1 MIAQPT
7 SRKLASSGITN
18 TVSFGIKE
26 DGFAHIFNVLRN
38 QLYSNKYMAVL
49 REYAVNGVDAHI
61 EAGCPERP
69 IEVSLPTQLNPN
81 LKIRDYGS
89 ALTDTDIQDIY
100 AFYGESTKRNTN
112 SQTGM
117 LGIGSKSA
125 FAYGDNFVINSFVDG
140 EKHTYNAFIDPSQVG
155 QIAKLGVEDTDEEN
169 GIEIVIPTKE
179 EDVNTFTET
188 ASEIFQWFK
197 VRPIIKGQPVEF
209 DDRTVLYEGDGWKW
223 RKSTSS
229 GYGYHSRHG
238 SGEAIAVIKNSIV
251 SLQFPNREK
260 ILTGLAETRGIPSI
274 EQMHDLKVEL
284 LREMSQSGQ
293 VQRFQKQVVLPG
305 GSIVDAEIVRVG
317 VFNAITENFFL
328 QFVPDTQSLQVL
340 ARQPARRYQ
349 SMAEDLFALD
359 AGYTTMAVDPS
370 RGQILSLLIQA
381 PGLGERINQGG
392 LVGYFIIFI
401 GLIGLLM
408 SLWRLF
414 ILRQDG
420 QAINEQ
426 LTTETISRDNALG
439 RILSVH
445 SEHDAM
451 ETEALELKIDEAILK
466 EVPKLEKYHS
476 IIKVFAAV
484 APLLGLLGTVIG
496 MIVTFQALTLF
507 GTGDP
512 KLMAGG
518 ISQALVTTMLGLIVA
533 IPLVFLHSVLTS
545 WSGTLIEVLEEQSA
559 GLIARHAERPNR

>member
-1 MIAQPT
+1 MTIT
-7 SRKLASSGITN
+7 STRLII
-18 TVSFGIKE
+18 SFLLFILT
-26 DGFAHIFNVLRN
+26 ISV
-38 QLYSNKYMAVL
+38 
-49 REYAVNGVDAHI
+49 
-61 EAGCPERP
+61 
-69 IEVSLPTQLNPN
+69 QLNAQEEQEFPTDPVMSEK
-81 LKIRDYGS
+81 LKNIQTLEQLLEITENDRQASGVINDQREQKFLAARDRQKFLLEQAVARLDQEEKRS
-89 ALTDTDIQDIY
+89 VRLQKQFEENEKTLEDIQETLRIRIGN
-100 AFYGESTKRNTN
+100 FGELFGVVR
-112 SQTGM
+112 QV
-117 LGIGSKSA
+117 A
-125 FAYGDNFVINSFVDG
+125 G
-140 EKHTYNAFIDPSQVG
+140 ET
-155 QIAKLGVEDTDEEN
+155 IA
-169 GIEIVIPTKE
+169 IV
-179 EDVNTFTET
+179 
-188 ASEIFQWFK
+188 
-197 VRPIIKGQPVEF
+197 
-209 DDRTVLYEGDGWKW
+209 
-223 RKSTSS
+223 
-229 GYGYHSRHG
+229 
-238 SGEAIAVIKNSIV
+238 KNSIV

-260 ILTGLAETRGIPSI
+260 NLTGLAEARGIPSI
-274 EQMHDLKVEL
+274 EQMHDRRVEL

-349 SMAEDLFALD
+349 SMAKDLFALD

-381 PGLGERINQGG
+381 PGLAERINQGG

-401 GLIGLLM
+401 GLLGLAL
-408 SLWRLF
+408 SLWRLL

-420 QAINEQ
+420 QAINQQ
-426 LTTETISRDNALG
+426 LTTDIVSQDNALG

-445 SEHDAM
+445 NEHDAM
-451 ETEALELKIDEAILK
+451 DTESLELKIDEAILK

-476 IIKVFAAV
+476 IIKVFAAI
-484 APLLGLLGTVIG
+484 APLLGLLGTVVG

-559 GLIARHAERPNR
+559 GLIARHAERPNL

>member
-1 MIAQPT
+1 MTITSTRLIIAFLLFILT
-7 SRKLASSGITN
+7 IS
-18 TVSFGIKE
+18 V
-26 DGFAHIFNVLRN
+26 
-38 QLYSNKYMAVL
+38 
-49 REYAVNGVDAHI
+49 
-61 EAGCPERP
+61 
-69 IEVSLPTQLNPN
+69 QLNAQEEQEFPTDPVMSEK
-81 LKIRDYGS
+81 LKNIQTLEQLLEITENDRQASGVINDQREQKFLATRDRQKFLLEQAVARLDQEEKRS
-89 ALTDTDIQDIY
+89 VRLQKQFEENEKTLEDIQETLRIRIGN
-100 AFYGESTKRNTN
+100 FGELFGVVR
-112 SQTGM
+112 QV
-117 LGIGSKSA
+117 A
-125 FAYGDNFVINSFVDG
+125 G
-140 EKHTYNAFIDPSQVG
+140 ET
-155 QIAKLGVEDTDEEN
+155 IA
-169 GIEIVIPTKE
+169 IV
-179 EDVNTFTET
+179 
-188 ASEIFQWFK
+188 
-197 VRPIIKGQPVEF
+197 
-209 DDRTVLYEGDGWKW
+209 
-223 RKSTSS
+223 
-229 GYGYHSRHG
+229 
-238 SGEAIAVIKNSIV
+238 KNSIV

-260 ILTGLAETRGIPSI
+260 NLTGLAEARGIPSI
-274 EQMHDLKVEL
+274 EQMHDLRVEL

-349 SMAEDLFALD
+349 SMAKDLFALD

-381 PGLGERINQGG
+381 PGLAERINQGG

-401 GLIGLLM
+401 GLLGLAL
-408 SLWRLF
+408 SLWRLL

-420 QAINEQ
+420 QAINQQ
-426 LTTETISRDNALG
+426 LTTDIVSQDNALG

-445 SEHDAM
+445 NEHDAM
-451 ETEALELKIDEAILK
+451 DTESLELKIDEAILK

-476 IIKVFAAV
+476 IIKVFAAI
-484 APLLGLLGTVIG
+484 APLLGLLGTVVG

-559 GLIARHAERPNR
+559 GLIARHAERQNL

>member
-1 MIAQPT
+1 MTIT
-7 SRKLASSGITN
+7 STRLII
-18 TVSFGIKE
+18 SFLLFILT
-26 DGFAHIFNVLRN
+26 ISV
-38 QLYSNKYMAVL
+38 
-49 REYAVNGVDAHI
+49 
-61 EAGCPERP
+61 
-69 IEVSLPTQLNPN
+69 QLNAQEEQEFPTDPVMSEK
-81 LKIRDYGS
+81 LKNIQTLEQLLEITENDRQVSGVINDQREQKFLAARDRQKFLLEQAVARLDQEEKRS
-89 ALTDTDIQDIY
+89 VRLQKQFEENEKTLEDIQETLRIRIGN
-100 AFYGESTKRNTN
+100 FGELFGVVR
-112 SQTGM
+112 QV
-117 LGIGSKSA
+117 A
-125 FAYGDNFVINSFVDG
+125 G
-140 EKHTYNAFIDPSQVG
+140 ET
-155 QIAKLGVEDTDEEN
+155 IA
-169 GIEIVIPTKE
+169 IV
-179 EDVNTFTET
+179 
-188 ASEIFQWFK
+188 
-197 VRPIIKGQPVEF
+197 
-209 DDRTVLYEGDGWKW
+209 
-223 RKSTSS
+223 
-229 GYGYHSRHG
+229 
-238 SGEAIAVIKNSIV
+238 KNSIV

-260 ILTGLAETRGIPSI
+260 NLTGLAEARGIPSI
-274 EQMHDLKVEL
+274 EQMHDLRVEL

-349 SMAEDLFALD
+349 SMAKDLFALD

-381 PGLGERINQGG
+381 PGLAERINQGG

-401 GLIGLLM
+401 GLLGLAL
-408 SLWRLF
+408 SLWRLL

-420 QAINEQ
+420 QAINQQ
-426 LTTETISRDNALG
+426 LTTDIVSQDNALG

-445 SEHDAM
+445 NEHDAM
-451 ETEALELKIDEAILK
+451 DTESLELKIDEAILK

-476 IIKVFAAV
+476 IIKVFAAI
-484 APLLGLLGTVIG
+484 APLLGLLGTVVG

-559 GLIARHAERPNR
+559 GLIARHAERPNL

>member
-1 MIAQPT
+1 MTIT
-7 SRKLASSGITN
+7 STRLII
-18 TVSFGIKE
+18 SFLLFILT
-26 DGFAHIFNVLRN
+26 ISV
-38 QLYSNKYMAVL
+38 
-49 REYAVNGVDAHI
+49 
-61 EAGCPERP
+61 
-69 IEVSLPTQLNPN
+69 QLNAQEEQEFPTDPVMSEK
-81 LKIRDYGS
+81 LKNIQTLEQLLEITENDRQASGVINDQREQKFLATRDRQKFLLEQAVARLDQEEKRS
-89 ALTDTDIQDIY
+89 VRLQKKFEENEKTLEDIQETLRIRIGN
-100 AFYGESTKRNTN
+100 FGELFGVVR
-112 SQTGM
+112 QV
-117 LGIGSKSA
+117 A
-125 FAYGDNFVINSFVDG
+125 G
-140 EKHTYNAFIDPSQVG
+140 ET
-155 QIAKLGVEDTDEEN
+155 IA
-169 GIEIVIPTKE
+169 IV
-179 EDVNTFTET
+179 
-188 ASEIFQWFK
+188 
-197 VRPIIKGQPVEF
+197 
-209 DDRTVLYEGDGWKW
+209 
-223 RKSTSS
+223 
-229 GYGYHSRHG
+229 
-238 SGEAIAVIKNSIV
+238 KNSIV

-260 ILTGLAETRGIPSI
+260 NLTGLAEARGIPSI
-274 EQMHDLKVEL
+274 EQMHDLRVEL

-349 SMAEDLFALD
+349 SMAKDLFALD

-381 PGLGERINQGG
+381 PGLAERINQGG

-401 GLIGLLM
+401 GLLGLAL
-408 SLWRLF
+408 SLWRLL

-420 QAINEQ
+420 QAINQQ
-426 LTTETISRDNALG
+426 LTTDIVSQGNALG

-445 SEHDAM
+445 DEHDVM
-451 ETEALELKIDEAILK
+451 DTESLELKIDEAILK

-476 IIKVFAAV
+476 IIKVFAAI
-484 APLLGLLGTVIG
+484 APLLGLLGTVVG

-559 GLIARHAERPNR
+559 GLIARHAERPNL

>member
-1 MIAQPT
+1 MTITSTRLIISFLLFILTISVQLNAQEEQEFPT
-7 SRKLASSGITN
+7 DPVIREKLKNIQTLEQLLEITENDRQASGVIN
-18 TVSFGIKE
+18 DQREQKFL
-26 DGFAHIFNVLRN
+26 AARN
-38 QLYSNKYMAVL
+38 QQKFLLEQAVARL
-49 REYAVNGVDAHI
+49 DQEEKRSVRLQKQFEEN
-61 EAGCPERP
+61 EKTLE
-69 IEVSLPTQLNPN
+69 
-81 LKIRDYGS
+81 
-89 ALTDTDIQDIY
+89 DIQETLRIRIGN
-100 AFYGESTKRNTN
+100 FGELFGVVR
-112 SQTGM
+112 QV
-117 LGIGSKSA
+117 A
-125 FAYGDNFVINSFVDG
+125 G
-140 EKHTYNAFIDPSQVG
+140 ET
-155 QIAKLGVEDTDEEN
+155 IA
-169 GIEIVIPTKE
+169 IV
-179 EDVNTFTET
+179 
-188 ASEIFQWFK
+188 
-197 VRPIIKGQPVEF
+197 
-209 DDRTVLYEGDGWKW
+209 
-223 RKSTSS
+223 
-229 GYGYHSRHG
+229 
-238 SGEAIAVIKNSIV
+238 KNSIV

-260 ILTGLAETRGIPSI
+260 NLTGLAEARGIPSI
-274 EQMHDLKVEL
+274 EQMHDLRVEL

-349 SMAEDLFALD
+349 SMAKDLFALD

-381 PGLGERINQGG
+381 PGLAERINQGG

-401 GLIGLLM
+401 GLLGLAL
-408 SLWRLF
+408 SLWRLL

-420 QAINEQ
+420 QAINQQ
-426 LTTETISRDNALG
+426 LTTDIVSQDNALG

-445 SEHDAM
+445 NEHDAM
-451 ETEALELKIDEAILK
+451 DTESLELKIDEAILK

-476 IIKVFAAV
+476 IIKVFAAI
-484 APLLGLLGTVIG
+484 APLLGLLGTVVG

-559 GLIARHAERPNR
+559 GLIARHAERPNL

>member
-1 MIAQPT
+1 MTIT
-7 SRKLASSGITN
+7 STRLII
-18 TVSFGIKE
+18 SFLLFILT
-26 DGFAHIFNVLRN
+26 ISV
-38 QLYSNKYMAVL
+38 
-49 REYAVNGVDAHI
+49 
-61 EAGCPERP
+61 
-69 IEVSLPTQLNPN
+69 QLNAQEEQEFPTDPVMSEK
-81 LKIRDYGS
+81 LKNIQTLEQLLEITENDRQASGVINDQREQKFLAARDRQKFLLEQAVARLDQEEKRS
-89 ALTDTDIQDIY
+89 VRLQKQFEENEKTLEDIQETLRIRIGN
-100 AFYGESTKRNTN
+100 FGELFGVVR
-112 SQTGM
+112 QV
-117 LGIGSKSA
+117 A
-125 FAYGDNFVINSFVDG
+125 G
-140 EKHTYNAFIDPSQVG
+140 ET
-155 QIAKLGVEDTDEEN
+155 IA
-169 GIEIVIPTKE
+169 IV
-179 EDVNTFTET
+179 
-188 ASEIFQWFK
+188 
-197 VRPIIKGQPVEF
+197 
-209 DDRTVLYEGDGWKW
+209 
-223 RKSTSS
+223 
-229 GYGYHSRHG
+229 
-238 SGEAIAVIKNSIV
+238 KNSIV

-260 ILTGLAETRGIPSI
+260 NLTGLAEARGIPSI
-274 EQMHDLKVEL
+274 EQMHDLRVEL

-359 AGYTTMAVDPS
+359 TGYTTMAVDPS

-381 PGLGERINQGG
+381 PGLAERINQGG

-401 GLIGLLM
+401 GLLGLAL
-408 SLWRLF
+408 SLWRLL

-420 QAINEQ
+420 QAINQQ
-426 LTTETISRDNALG
+426 LTTDIVSQDNALG

-445 SEHDAM
+445 NEHDAM
-451 ETEALELKIDEAILK
+451 DTESLELKIDEAILK

-476 IIKVFAAV
+476 IIKVFAAI
-484 APLLGLLGTVIG
+484 APLLGLLGTVVG

-559 GLIARHAERPNR
+559 GLIARHAERPNL

>member
-1 MIAQPT
+1 MTVT
-7 SRKLASSGITN
+7 STRLIISFLLFIL
-18 TVSFGIKE
+18 TVS
-26 DGFAHIFNVLRN
+26 L
-38 QLYSNKYMAVL
+38 QLNAQ
-49 REYAVNGVDAHI
+49 E
-61 EAGCPERP
+61 EQE
-69 IEVSLPTQLNPN
+69 LPTDPVISEKLKNIQTLEQLLEITENDRQASGVIN
-81 LKIRDYGS
+81 DQREQTFLAARDRQKFLLEQAVARLDQEEKRS
-89 ALTDTDIQDIY
+89 VRLQKQFEENEKTLEDIQETLRIRIGN
-100 AFYGESTKRNTN
+100 FGELFGVVR
-112 SQTGM
+112 QV
-117 LGIGSKSA
+117 A
-125 FAYGDNFVINSFVDG
+125 G
-140 EKHTYNAFIDPSQVG
+140 ET
-155 QIAKLGVEDTDEEN
+155 IA
-169 GIEIVIPTKE
+169 IV
-179 EDVNTFTET
+179 
-188 ASEIFQWFK
+188 
-197 VRPIIKGQPVEF
+197 
-209 DDRTVLYEGDGWKW
+209 
-223 RKSTSS
+223 
-229 GYGYHSRHG
+229 
-238 SGEAIAVIKNSIV
+238 KNSIV

-260 ILTGLAETRGIPSI
+260 NLTGLAEARGIPSI
-274 EQMHDLKVEL
+274 EQMHDLRVEL

-359 AGYTTMAVDPS
+359 TGYTTMAVDPS

-381 PGLGERINQGG
+381 PGLAERINQGG

-401 GLIGLLM
+401 GLLGLAL
-408 SLWRLF
+408 SLWRLLV
-414 ILRQDG
+414 LRQDG
-420 QAINEQ
+420 QAINQQ
-426 LTTETISRDNALG
+426 LTTDIASQDNALG

-445 SEHDAM
+445 NEHDAM
-451 ETEALELKIDEAILK
+451 DTESLELKIDEAILK

-484 APLLGLLGTVIG
+484 APLLGLLGTVVG

-559 GLIARHAERPNR
+559 GLIARHAERSNL

>member
-1 MIAQPT
+1 MTITSTRLIISFLLFILTISVQLNAQ
-7 SRKLASSGITN
+7 
-18 TVSFGIKE
+18 E
-26 DGFAHIFNVLRN
+26 E
-38 QLYSNKYMAVL
+38 Q
-49 REYAVNGVDAHI
+49 E
-61 EAGCPERP
+61 
-69 IEVSLPTQLNPN
+69 LPTDPVIREKLKNIQTLEQLLEITENDRQASGVIN
-81 LKIRDYGS
+81 DQREQKFLATRDRQKFLLEQAVARLDQEEKRS
-89 ALTDTDIQDIY
+89 VRLQKQFEENEKTLEDIQETLRIRIGN
-100 AFYGESTKRNTN
+100 FGELFGVVR
-112 SQTGM
+112 QV
-117 LGIGSKSA
+117 A
-125 FAYGDNFVINSFVDG
+125 G
-140 EKHTYNAFIDPSQVG
+140 ET
-155 QIAKLGVEDTDEEN
+155 IA
-169 GIEIVIPTKE
+169 IV
-179 EDVNTFTET
+179 
-188 ASEIFQWFK
+188 
-197 VRPIIKGQPVEF
+197 
-209 DDRTVLYEGDGWKW
+209 
-223 RKSTSS
+223 
-229 GYGYHSRHG
+229 
-238 SGEAIAVIKNSIV
+238 KNSIV

-260 ILTGLAETRGIPSI
+260 NLTGLAEARGIPSI
-274 EQMHDLKVEL
+274 EQMHDLRVEL

-381 PGLGERINQGG
+381 PGLAERINQGG

-401 GLIGLLM
+401 GLLGLAL
-408 SLWRLF
+408 SLWRLL

-420 QAINEQ
+420 QAINQQ
-426 LTTETISRDNALG
+426 LTTDIVSQDNALG

-445 SEHDAM
+445 NEHDAM
-451 ETEALELKIDEAILK
+451 DTESLELKIDEAILK

-476 IIKVFAAV
+476 IIKVFAAI
-484 APLLGLLGTVIG
+484 APLLGLLGTVVG

-559 GLIARHAERPNR
+559 GLIARHAERPNL

>member
-1 MIAQPT
+1 MTIT
-7 SRKLASSGITN
+7 STRLII
-18 TVSFGIKE
+18 SFLLFILT
-26 DGFAHIFNVLRN
+26 ISV
-38 QLYSNKYMAVL
+38 
-49 REYAVNGVDAHI
+49 
-61 EAGCPERP
+61 
-69 IEVSLPTQLNPN
+69 QLNAQEEQEFPTDPVMSEK
-81 LKIRDYGS
+81 LKNIQTLEQLLEITENDRQASGVINDQREQKFLATRDRQKFLLEQAVARLDQEEKRS
-89 ALTDTDIQDIY
+89 VRLQKQFEENEKTLEDIQETLRIRIGN
-100 AFYGESTKRNTN
+100 FGELFGVVR
-112 SQTGM
+112 QV
-117 LGIGSKSA
+117 A
-125 FAYGDNFVINSFVDG
+125 G
-140 EKHTYNAFIDPSQVG
+140 ET
-155 QIAKLGVEDTDEEN
+155 IA
-169 GIEIVIPTKE
+169 IV
-179 EDVNTFTET
+179 
-188 ASEIFQWFK
+188 
-197 VRPIIKGQPVEF
+197 
-209 DDRTVLYEGDGWKW
+209 
-223 RKSTSS
+223 
-229 GYGYHSRHG
+229 
-238 SGEAIAVIKNSIV
+238 KNSIV

-260 ILTGLAETRGIPSI
+260 NLTGLAEARGIPSI
-274 EQMHDLKVEL
+274 EQMHDLRVEL

-349 SMAEDLFALD
+349 SMAKDLFALD

-381 PGLGERINQGG
+381 PGLAERINQGG

-401 GLIGLLM
+401 GLLGLAL
-408 SLWRLF
+408 SLWRLL

-420 QAINEQ
+420 QAINQQ
-426 LTTETISRDNALG
+426 LTTDIVSQDNALG

-445 SEHDAM
+445 NEHDAM
-451 ETEALELKIDEAILK
+451 DTESLELKIDEAILK

-476 IIKVFAAV
+476 IIKVFAAI
-484 APLLGLLGTVIG
+484 APLLGLLGTVVG

-559 GLIARHAERPNR
+559 GLIARHAERQNL

>member
-1 MIAQPT
+1 MTITSTRLIISFLLFILTISVQLNAQ
-7 SRKLASSGITN
+7 
-18 TVSFGIKE
+18 E
-26 DGFAHIFNVLRN
+26 E
-38 QLYSNKYMAVL
+38 Q
-49 REYAVNGVDAHI
+49 E
-61 EAGCPERP
+61 
-69 IEVSLPTQLNPN
+69 LPTDPVISEKLKNIQTLEQLLEITENDRQASGVIN
-81 LKIRDYGS
+81 DQREQTFLAARDRQKFLLEQAVARLDQEEKRS
-89 ALTDTDIQDIY
+89 VRLQKQFEENEKTLEDIQETLRIRIGN
-100 AFYGESTKRNTN
+100 FGELFGVVR
-112 SQTGM
+112 QV
-117 LGIGSKSA
+117 A
-125 FAYGDNFVINSFVDG
+125 G
-140 EKHTYNAFIDPSQVG
+140 ET
-155 QIAKLGVEDTDEEN
+155 IA
-169 GIEIVIPTKE
+169 IV
-179 EDVNTFTET
+179 
-188 ASEIFQWFK
+188 
-197 VRPIIKGQPVEF
+197 
-209 DDRTVLYEGDGWKW
+209 
-223 RKSTSS
+223 
-229 GYGYHSRHG
+229 
-238 SGEAIAVIKNSIV
+238 KNSIV

-260 ILTGLAETRGIPSI
+260 NLTGLAEARGIPSI
-274 EQMHDLKVEL
+274 EQMHDLRVEL

-349 SMAEDLFALD
+349 SMAKDLFALD

-381 PGLGERINQGG
+381 PGLAERINQGG

-401 GLIGLLM
+401 GLLGLAL
-408 SLWRLF
+408 SLWRLLV
-414 ILRQDG
+414 LRQDG
-420 QAINEQ
+420 QAINQQ
-426 LTTETISRDNALG
+426 LTTDIVSQDNALG

-445 SEHDAM
+445 NEHDAM
-451 ETEALELKIDEAILK
+451 DTESLELKIDEAILK

-476 IIKVFAAV
+476 IIKVFAAI
-484 APLLGLLGTVIG
+484 APLLGLLGTVVG

-559 GLIARHAERPNR
+559 GLIARHAERPNL

>member
-1 MIAQPT
+1 MIITSSRLIISFLLFIVTISVQLNAQ
-7 SRKLASSGITN
+7 
-18 TVSFGIKE
+18 E
-26 DGFAHIFNVLRN
+26 E
-38 QLYSNKYMAVL
+38 Q
-49 REYAVNGVDAHI
+49 E
-61 EAGCPERP
+61 
-69 IEVSLPTQLNPN
+69 LPTDPVISEKLKNIQTLEQLLEITENDRQASGVIN
-81 LKIRDYGS
+81 DQREQKFLATRDRQKFLLEQAVARLDQEEKRS
-89 ALTDTDIQDIY
+89 VRLQKQFEENEKTLEDIQETLRIRIGN
-100 AFYGESTKRNTN
+100 FGELFGVVR
-112 SQTGM
+112 QV
-117 LGIGSKSA
+117 A
-125 FAYGDNFVINSFVDG
+125 G
-140 EKHTYNAFIDPSQVG
+140 ET
-155 QIAKLGVEDTDEEN
+155 IA
-169 GIEIVIPTKE
+169 IV
-179 EDVNTFTET
+179 
-188 ASEIFQWFK
+188 
-197 VRPIIKGQPVEF
+197 
-209 DDRTVLYEGDGWKW
+209 
-223 RKSTSS
+223 
-229 GYGYHSRHG
+229 
-238 SGEAIAVIKNSIV
+238 KNSIV

-260 ILTGLAETRGIPSI
+260 NLTGLAEARGIPSI
-274 EQMHDLKVEL
+274 EQMHDLRVEL

-305 GSIVDAEIVRVG
+305 GSIVDAEIVRIG

-359 AGYTTMAVDPS
+359 TGYTTMAVDPS

-381 PGLGERINQGG
+381 PGLAERINQGG

-401 GLIGLLM
+401 GLLGLAL
-408 SLWRLF
+408 SLWRLLV
-414 ILRQDG
+414 LRQDG
-420 QAINEQ
+420 QAINQQ
-426 LTTETISRDNALG
+426 LTTDIASQDNALG

-445 SEHDAM
+445 NEHDAM
-451 ETEALELKIDEAILK
+451 DTESLELKIDEAILK

-484 APLLGLLGTVIG
+484 APLLGLLGTVVG

-559 GLIARHAERPNR
+559 GLIARHAERPNL

>member
-1 MIAQPT
+1 MNLTSTRLIVSLLLFILTTNTQLIAQ
-7 SRKLASSGITN
+7 
-18 TVSFGIKE
+18 E
-26 DGFAHIFNVLRN
+26 E
-38 QLYSNKYMAVL
+38 Q
-49 REYAVNGVDAHI
+49 E
-61 EAGCPERP
+61 
-69 IEVSLPTQLNPN
+69 LPTDSVSSEKLKNIQTLEQLLAITENDSQVSSVIN
-81 LKIRDYGS
+81 NQREEKFLVARDQQKLLLDQAKERLDQEENRSIRLQKQFEDNEKI
-89 ALTDTDIQDIY
+89 LEDIQETLRIRIGN
-100 AFYGESTKRNTN
+100 FGELFGVVR
-112 SQTGM
+112 
-117 LGIGSKSA
+117 
-125 FAYGDNFVINSFVDG
+125 
-140 EKHTYNAFIDPSQVG
+140 QV
-155 QIAKLGVEDTDEEN
+155 A
-169 GIEIVIPTKE
+169 
-179 EDVNTFTET
+179 
-188 ASEIFQWFK
+188 
-197 VRPIIKGQPVEF
+197 
-209 DDRTVLYEGDGWKW
+209 
-223 RKSTSS
+223 
-229 GYGYHSRHG
+229 
-238 SGEAIAVIKNSIV
+238 GEAIAVIKNSIV

-260 ILTGLAETRGIPSI
+260 NLAGLVQTRGIPSI
-274 EQMHDLKVEL
+274 EQMHDLKIEL

-349 SMAEDLFALD
+349 SMAENLFALD
-359 AGYTTMAVDPS
+359 GGYTTMAVDPS

-401 GLIGLLM
+401 GLLGLAL

-414 ILRQDG
+414 ILRRDG
-420 QAINEQ
+420 QAINQQ
-426 LTTETISRDNALG
+426 LTTDIISQNNALG
-439 RILSVH
+439 RILSVQ
-445 SEHDAM
+445 SEQDAM

-484 APLLGLLGTVIG
+484 APLLGLLGTVVG

-559 GLIARHAERPNR
+559 GLIARHAERSSR

>member
-1 MIAQPT
+1 MIITSSRLIISFLLFIVTISVQLNAQ
-7 SRKLASSGITN
+7 
-18 TVSFGIKE
+18 E
-26 DGFAHIFNVLRN
+26 E
-38 QLYSNKYMAVL
+38 Q
-49 REYAVNGVDAHI
+49 E
-61 EAGCPERP
+61 
-69 IEVSLPTQLNPN
+69 LPTDPVISEKLKNIQTLEQLLEITENDRQASGVIN
-81 LKIRDYGS
+81 DQREQTFLAARDRQKFLLEQAVARLDQEEKRS
-89 ALTDTDIQDIY
+89 VRLQKQFEENEKTLEDIQETLRIRIGN
-100 AFYGESTKRNTN
+100 FGELFGVVR
-112 SQTGM
+112 QV
-117 LGIGSKSA
+117 A
-125 FAYGDNFVINSFVDG
+125 G
-140 EKHTYNAFIDPSQVG
+140 ET
-155 QIAKLGVEDTDEEN
+155 IA
-169 GIEIVIPTKE
+169 IV
-179 EDVNTFTET
+179 
-188 ASEIFQWFK
+188 
-197 VRPIIKGQPVEF
+197 
-209 DDRTVLYEGDGWKW
+209 
-223 RKSTSS
+223 
-229 GYGYHSRHG
+229 
-238 SGEAIAVIKNSIV
+238 KNSIV

-260 ILTGLAETRGIPSI
+260 NLTALAEARGIPSI
-274 EQMHDLKVEL
+274 EQMHDLRVEL

-317 VFNAITENFFL
+317 GFNAITENFFL

-359 AGYTTMAVDPS
+359 TGYTTMAVDPS

-381 PGLGERINQGG
+381 PGLAERINQGG

-401 GLIGLLM
+401 GLLGLAL
-408 SLWRLF
+408 SLWRLLV
-414 ILRQDG
+414 LRQDG
-420 QAINEQ
+420 QAINQQ
-426 LTTETISRDNALG
+426 LTTDIASQDNALG

-445 SEHDAM
+445 NEHDAM
-451 ETEALELKIDEAILK
+451 DTESLELKIDEAILK

-484 APLLGLLGTVIG
+484 APLLGLLGTVVG

-559 GLIARHAERPNR
+559 GLIARHAERPNL

>member
-1 MIAQPT
+1 MIITSSRLIISFLLFIVTISVQLNAQ
-7 SRKLASSGITN
+7 
-18 TVSFGIKE
+18 E
-26 DGFAHIFNVLRN
+26 E
-38 QLYSNKYMAVL
+38 Q
-49 REYAVNGVDAHI
+49 E
-61 EAGCPERP
+61 
-69 IEVSLPTQLNPN
+69 LPTDPVISEKLKNIQTLEQLLEITENDRQASGVIN
-81 LKIRDYGS
+81 DQREQTFLAARDRQKFLLEQAVARLDQEEKRS
-89 ALTDTDIQDIY
+89 VRLQKQFEENEKTLEDIQETLRIRIGN
-100 AFYGESTKRNTN
+100 FGELFGVVR
-112 SQTGM
+112 QV
-117 LGIGSKSA
+117 A
-125 FAYGDNFVINSFVDG
+125 G
-140 EKHTYNAFIDPSQVG
+140 ET
-155 QIAKLGVEDTDEEN
+155 IA
-169 GIEIVIPTKE
+169 IV
-179 EDVNTFTET
+179 
-188 ASEIFQWFK
+188 
-197 VRPIIKGQPVEF
+197 
-209 DDRTVLYEGDGWKW
+209 
-223 RKSTSS
+223 
-229 GYGYHSRHG
+229 
-238 SGEAIAVIKNSIV
+238 KNSIV

-260 ILTGLAETRGIPSI
+260 NLTGLAEARGIPSI
-274 EQMHDLKVEL
+274 EQMHDLRVEL

-349 SMAEDLFALD
+349 SMAKDLFALD

-381 PGLGERINQGG
+381 PGLAERINQGG

-401 GLIGLLM
+401 GLLGLAL
-408 SLWRLF
+408 SLWRLLV
-414 ILRQDG
+414 LRQDG
-420 QAINEQ
+420 QAINQQ
-426 LTTETISRDNALG
+426 LTTDIVSQDNALG

-445 SEHDAM
+445 NEHDAM
-451 ETEALELKIDEAILK
+451 DTESLELKIDEAILK

-476 IIKVFAAV
+476 IIKVFAAI
-484 APLLGLLGTVIG
+484 APLLGLLGTVVG

-559 GLIARHAERPNR
+559 GLIARHAERPNL

>member
-1 MIAQPT
+1 MTITSTRLIISFLLFILTISVQLNAQ
-7 SRKLASSGITN
+7 
-18 TVSFGIKE
+18 E
-26 DGFAHIFNVLRN
+26 E
-38 QLYSNKYMAVL
+38 Q
-49 REYAVNGVDAHI
+49 E
-61 EAGCPERP
+61 
-69 IEVSLPTQLNPN
+69 LPTDPVISEKLKNIQTLEQLLEITENDRQASGVIN
-81 LKIRDYGS
+81 DQREQKFLATRDRQKFLLEQAVARLDQEEKRS
-89 ALTDTDIQDIY
+89 VRLQKQFEENEKTLEDIQETLRIRIGN
-100 AFYGESTKRNTN
+100 FGELFGVVR
-112 SQTGM
+112 QV
-117 LGIGSKSA
+117 A
-125 FAYGDNFVINSFVDG
+125 G
-140 EKHTYNAFIDPSQVG
+140 ET
-155 QIAKLGVEDTDEEN
+155 IA
-169 GIEIVIPTKE
+169 IV
-179 EDVNTFTET
+179 
-188 ASEIFQWFK
+188 
-197 VRPIIKGQPVEF
+197 
-209 DDRTVLYEGDGWKW
+209 
-223 RKSTSS
+223 
-229 GYGYHSRHG
+229 
-238 SGEAIAVIKNSIV
+238 KNSIV

-260 ILTGLAETRGIPSI
+260 NLTGLAEARGIPSI
-274 EQMHDLKVEL
+274 EQMHDLRVEL

-349 SMAEDLFALD
+349 SMAKDLFALD

-381 PGLGERINQGG
+381 PGLAERINQGG

-401 GLIGLLM
+401 GLLGLVL
-408 SLWRLF
+408 SLWRLL
-414 ILRQDG
+414 ILRQYG
-420 QAINEQ
+420 QAINQQ
-426 LTTETISRDNALG
+426 LTTDIVSQDNALG

-445 SEHDAM
+445 NEHDAM
-451 ETEALELKIDEAILK
+451 DTESLELKIDEAILK

-476 IIKVFAAV
+476 IIKVFAAI
-484 APLLGLLGTVIG
+484 APLLGLLGTVVG

-559 GLIARHAERPNR
+559 GLIARHAERPNL

>member
-1 MIAQPT
+1 MTIT
-7 SRKLASSGITN
+7 STRLII
-18 TVSFGIKE
+18 SFLLFILT
-26 DGFAHIFNVLRN
+26 ISV
-38 QLYSNKYMAVL
+38 
-49 REYAVNGVDAHI
+49 
-61 EAGCPERP
+61 
-69 IEVSLPTQLNPN
+69 QLNAQEEQEFPTDPVMSEK
-81 LKIRDYGS
+81 LKNIQTLEQLLEITENDRQASGVINDQREQKFLAARDQQKFLLEQAVARLDQEEKRS
-89 ALTDTDIQDIY
+89 VRLQKQFEENEKTLEDIQETLRIRIGN
-100 AFYGESTKRNTN
+100 FGELFGVVR
-112 SQTGM
+112 QV
-117 LGIGSKSA
+117 A
-125 FAYGDNFVINSFVDG
+125 G
-140 EKHTYNAFIDPSQVG
+140 ET
-155 QIAKLGVEDTDEEN
+155 IA
-169 GIEIVIPTKE
+169 IV
-179 EDVNTFTET
+179 
-188 ASEIFQWFK
+188 
-197 VRPIIKGQPVEF
+197 
-209 DDRTVLYEGDGWKW
+209 
-223 RKSTSS
+223 
-229 GYGYHSRHG
+229 
-238 SGEAIAVIKNSIV
+238 KNSIV

-260 ILTGLAETRGIPSI
+260 NLTGLAEARGIPSI
-274 EQMHDLKVEL
+274 EQMHDLRVEL

-349 SMAEDLFALD
+349 SMAKDLFALD

-381 PGLGERINQGG
+381 PGLAERINQGG

-401 GLIGLLM
+401 GLLGLAL
-408 SLWRLF
+408 SLWRLL

-420 QAINEQ
+420 QAINQQ
-426 LTTETISRDNALG
+426 LTTDIVSQDNALG

-445 SEHDAM
+445 NEHDAM
-451 ETEALELKIDEAILK
+451 DTESLELKIDEAILK

-476 IIKVFAAV
+476 IIKVFAAI
-484 APLLGLLGTVIG
+484 APLLGLLGTVVG

-559 GLIARHAERPNR
+559 GLIARHAERPNL

>member
-1 MIAQPT
+1 MNF
-7 SRKLASSGITN
+7 RASLM
-18 TVSFGIKE
+18 VSFLLFILT
-26 DGFAHIFNVLRN
+26 INT
-38 QLYSNKYMAVL
+38 QLGAQ
-49 REYAVNGVDAHI
+49 E
-61 EAGCPERP
+61 EQE
-69 IEVSLPTQLNPN
+69 LPTDSAISEKLKNIQTLEQLLAITENDSQVSN
-81 LKIRDYGS
+81 VINNQREEKFLAARDRQQLLLDQAKARLDQEEKRSIRLQKQFEDNEKI
-89 ALTDTDIQDIY
+89 LEDIQETLRIRIGN
-100 AFYGESTKRNTN
+100 FGELFGVVR
-112 SQTGM
+112 
-117 LGIGSKSA
+117 
-125 FAYGDNFVINSFVDG
+125 
-140 EKHTYNAFIDPSQVG
+140 QV
-155 QIAKLGVEDTDEEN
+155 A
-169 GIEIVIPTKE
+169 
-179 EDVNTFTET
+179 
-188 ASEIFQWFK
+188 
-197 VRPIIKGQPVEF
+197 
-209 DDRTVLYEGDGWKW
+209 
-223 RKSTSS
+223 
-229 GYGYHSRHG
+229 
-238 SGEAIAVIKNSIV
+238 GEAIAVIKNSIV

-305 GSIVDAEIVRVG
+305 GSIVDAKIVRVG

-445 SEHDAM
+445 SEPDAM

-466 EVPKLEKYHS
+466 EVPRLEKYHS

-484 APLLGLLGTVIG
+484 APLLGLLGTVVG

>member
-1 MIAQPT
+1 MTIT
-7 SRKLASSGITN
+7 STRLII
-18 TVSFGIKE
+18 SFLLFILT
-26 DGFAHIFNVLRN
+26 ISV
-38 QLYSNKYMAVL
+38 
-49 REYAVNGVDAHI
+49 
-61 EAGCPERP
+61 
-69 IEVSLPTQLNPN
+69 QLNAQEEQEFPTDPVISEK
-81 LKIRDYGS
+81 LKNIQTLEQLLEITENDRQASGVINDQREQKFLATRDRQKFLLEQAVARLDQEEKRS
-89 ALTDTDIQDIY
+89 VRLQKQFEENEKTLEDIQETLRIRIGN
-100 AFYGESTKRNTN
+100 FGELFGVVR
-112 SQTGM
+112 QV
-117 LGIGSKSA
+117 A
-125 FAYGDNFVINSFVDG
+125 G
-140 EKHTYNAFIDPSQVG
+140 ET
-155 QIAKLGVEDTDEEN
+155 IA
-169 GIEIVIPTKE
+169 IV
-179 EDVNTFTET
+179 
-188 ASEIFQWFK
+188 
-197 VRPIIKGQPVEF
+197 
-209 DDRTVLYEGDGWKW
+209 
-223 RKSTSS
+223 
-229 GYGYHSRHG
+229 
-238 SGEAIAVIKNSIV
+238 KNSIV

-260 ILTGLAETRGIPSI
+260 NLTGLAEARGIPSI
-274 EQMHDLKVEL
+274 EQMHDLRVEL

-349 SMAEDLFALD
+349 SMAKDLFALD

-381 PGLGERINQGG
+381 PGLAERINQGG

-401 GLIGLLM
+401 GLLGLAL
-408 SLWRLF
+408 SLWRLLV
-414 ILRQDG
+414 LRQDG
-420 QAINEQ
+420 QAINQQ
-426 LTTETISRDNALG
+426 LTTDIASQDNALG

-445 SEHDAM
+445 NEHDAM
-451 ETEALELKIDEAILK
+451 DTESLELKIDEAILK

-484 APLLGLLGTVIG
+484 APLLGLLGTVVG

-559 GLIARHAERPNR
+559 GLIARHAERSNL

>member
-1 MIAQPT
+1 MTIT
-7 SRKLASSGITN
+7 STRLII
-18 TVSFGIKE
+18 SFLLFILT
-26 DGFAHIFNVLRN
+26 ISV
-38 QLYSNKYMAVL
+38 
-49 REYAVNGVDAHI
+49 
-61 EAGCPERP
+61 
-69 IEVSLPTQLNPN
+69 QLNAQEEQEFPTDPVMSEK
-81 LKIRDYGS
+81 LKNIQTLEQLLEITENDRQASGVINDQREQKFLAARDRQKFLLEQAVARLDQEEKRS
-89 ALTDTDIQDIY
+89 VRLQKQFEENEKTLEDIQETLRIRIGN
-100 AFYGESTKRNTN
+100 FGELFGVVR
-112 SQTGM
+112 QV
-117 LGIGSKSA
+117 A
-125 FAYGDNFVINSFVDG
+125 G
-140 EKHTYNAFIDPSQVG
+140 ET
-155 QIAKLGVEDTDEEN
+155 IA
-169 GIEIVIPTKE
+169 IV
-179 EDVNTFTET
+179 
-188 ASEIFQWFK
+188 
-197 VRPIIKGQPVEF
+197 
-209 DDRTVLYEGDGWKW
+209 
-223 RKSTSS
+223 
-229 GYGYHSRHG
+229 
-238 SGEAIAVIKNSIV
+238 KNSIV

-260 ILTGLAETRGIPSI
+260 NLTGLVEARGIPSI
-274 EQMHDLKVEL
+274 EQMHDLRVEL

-349 SMAEDLFALD
+349 SMAKDLFALD

-381 PGLGERINQGG
+381 PGLAERINQGG

-401 GLIGLLM
+401 GLLGLAL
-408 SLWRLF
+408 SLWRLL

-420 QAINEQ
+420 QAINQQ
-426 LTTETISRDNALG
+426 LTTDIVSQDNALG

-445 SEHDAM
+445 NEHDAM
-451 ETEALELKIDEAILK
+451 DTESLELKIDEAILK

-476 IIKVFAAV
+476 IIKVFAAI
-484 APLLGLLGTVIG
+484 APLLGLLGTVVG

-559 GLIARHAERPNR
+559 GLIARHAERLNL

>member
-1 MIAQPT
+1 MTITSTRLIISFLLFILTISVQLNAQ
-7 SRKLASSGITN
+7 
-18 TVSFGIKE
+18 E
-26 DGFAHIFNVLRN
+26 E
-38 QLYSNKYMAVL
+38 Q
-49 REYAVNGVDAHI
+49 E
-61 EAGCPERP
+61 
-69 IEVSLPTQLNPN
+69 LPTDPVISEKLKNIQTLEQLLEITENDRQASGVIN
-81 LKIRDYGS
+81 DQREQKFLATRDRQKFLLEQAVARLDQEEKRS
-89 ALTDTDIQDIY
+89 VRLQKQFEENEKTLEDIQETLRIRIGN
-100 AFYGESTKRNTN
+100 FGELFGVVR
-112 SQTGM
+112 QV
-117 LGIGSKSA
+117 A
-125 FAYGDNFVINSFVDG
+125 G
-140 EKHTYNAFIDPSQVG
+140 ET
-155 QIAKLGVEDTDEEN
+155 IA
-169 GIEIVIPTKE
+169 IV
-179 EDVNTFTET
+179 
-188 ASEIFQWFK
+188 
-197 VRPIIKGQPVEF
+197 
-209 DDRTVLYEGDGWKW
+209 
-223 RKSTSS
+223 
-229 GYGYHSRHG
+229 
-238 SGEAIAVIKNSIV
+238 KNSIV

-260 ILTGLAETRGIPSI
+260 NLTGLAEARGIPSI
-274 EQMHDLKVEL
+274 EQMHDLRVEL

-381 PGLGERINQGG
+381 PGLAERINQGG

-401 GLIGLLM
+401 GLLGLAL
-408 SLWRLF
+408 SLWRLLV
-414 ILRQDG
+414 LRQDG
-420 QAINEQ
+420 QAINQQ
-426 LTTETISRDNALG
+426 LTTDIVSQDNALG

-445 SEHDAM
+445 NEHDAM
-451 ETEALELKIDEAILK
+451 DTESLELKIDEAILK

-484 APLLGLLGTVIG
+484 APLLGLLGTVVG

-559 GLIARHAERPNR
+559 GLIARHAERPNL

>member
-1 MIAQPT
+1 MNF
-7 SRKLASSGITN
+7 RASLM
-18 TVSFGIKE
+18 VSFLL
-26 DGFAHIFNVLRN
+26 FIFTINT
-38 QLYSNKYMAVL
+38 QLGAQ
-49 REYAVNGVDAHI
+49 E
-61 EAGCPERP
+61 EQE
-69 IEVSLPTQLNPN
+69 LPTDSAISEKLKNIQTLEQLLAITENDSQVSN
-81 LKIRDYGS
+81 VINNQREEKFLAARDRQQLLLDQAKARLDQEEKRSIRLQKQFEDNEKI
-89 ALTDTDIQDIY
+89 LEDIQETLRIRIGN
-100 AFYGESTKRNTN
+100 FGELFGVVR
-112 SQTGM
+112 
-117 LGIGSKSA
+117 
-125 FAYGDNFVINSFVDG
+125 
-140 EKHTYNAFIDPSQVG
+140 QV
-155 QIAKLGVEDTDEEN
+155 A
-169 GIEIVIPTKE
+169 
-179 EDVNTFTET
+179 
-188 ASEIFQWFK
+188 
-197 VRPIIKGQPVEF
+197 
-209 DDRTVLYEGDGWKW
+209 
-223 RKSTSS
+223 
-229 GYGYHSRHG
+229 
-238 SGEAIAVIKNSIV
+238 GEAIAVIKNSIV

-466 EVPKLEKYHS
+466 EVPRLEKYHS

-484 APLLGLLGTVIG
+484 APLLGLLGTVVG

>member
-1 MIAQPT
+1 MIITSSRLIISFLLFIVTISVQLNAQ
-7 SRKLASSGITN
+7 
-18 TVSFGIKE
+18 E
-26 DGFAHIFNVLRN
+26 E
-38 QLYSNKYMAVL
+38 Q
-49 REYAVNGVDAHI
+49 E
-61 EAGCPERP
+61 
-69 IEVSLPTQLNPN
+69 LPTDPVISEKLKNIQTLEQLLEITENDRQASGVIN
-81 LKIRDYGS
+81 DQREQTFLATRDRQKFLLEQAVARLDQEEKRS
-89 ALTDTDIQDIY
+89 VRLQKQFEENEKTLEDIQETLRIRIGN
-100 AFYGESTKRNTN
+100 FGELFGVVR
-112 SQTGM
+112 QV
-117 LGIGSKSA
+117 A
-125 FAYGDNFVINSFVDG
+125 G
-140 EKHTYNAFIDPSQVG
+140 ET
-155 QIAKLGVEDTDEEN
+155 IA
-169 GIEIVIPTKE
+169 IV
-179 EDVNTFTET
+179 
-188 ASEIFQWFK
+188 
-197 VRPIIKGQPVEF
+197 
-209 DDRTVLYEGDGWKW
+209 
-223 RKSTSS
+223 
-229 GYGYHSRHG
+229 
-238 SGEAIAVIKNSIV
+238 KNSIV

-260 ILTGLAETRGIPSI
+260 NLTGLAEARGIPSI
-274 EQMHDLKVEL
+274 EQMHDLRVEL

-359 AGYTTMAVDPS
+359 TGYTTMAVDPS

-381 PGLGERINQGG
+381 PGLAERINQGG

-401 GLIGLLM
+401 GLLGLAL
-408 SLWRLF
+408 SLWRLLV
-414 ILRQDG
+414 LRQDG
-420 QAINEQ
+420 QAINQQ
-426 LTTETISRDNALG
+426 LTTDIASQDNALG

-445 SEHDAM
+445 NEHDAM
-451 ETEALELKIDEAILK
+451 DTESLELKIDETILK

-484 APLLGLLGTVIG
+484 APLLGLLGTVVG

-559 GLIARHAERPNR
+559 GLIARHAERSNL

>member
-1 MIAQPT
+1 MIITSSRLIISFLLFIVTISVQLNAQ
-7 SRKLASSGITN
+7 
-18 TVSFGIKE
+18 E
-26 DGFAHIFNVLRN
+26 E
-38 QLYSNKYMAVL
+38 Q
-49 REYAVNGVDAHI
+49 E
-61 EAGCPERP
+61 
-69 IEVSLPTQLNPN
+69 LPTDPVISEKLKNIQTLEQLLEITENDRQASGVIN
-81 LKIRDYGS
+81 DQREQKFLAARDRQKFLLEQAVARLDQEEKRS
-89 ALTDTDIQDIY
+89 VRLQKQFEENEKTLEDIQETLRIRIGN
-100 AFYGESTKRNTN
+100 FGELFGVVR
-112 SQTGM
+112 QV
-117 LGIGSKSA
+117 A
-125 FAYGDNFVINSFVDG
+125 G
-140 EKHTYNAFIDPSQVG
+140 ET
-155 QIAKLGVEDTDEEN
+155 IA
-169 GIEIVIPTKE
+169 IV
-179 EDVNTFTET
+179 
-188 ASEIFQWFK
+188 
-197 VRPIIKGQPVEF
+197 
-209 DDRTVLYEGDGWKW
+209 
-223 RKSTSS
+223 
-229 GYGYHSRHG
+229 
-238 SGEAIAVIKNSIV
+238 KNSIV

-260 ILTGLAETRGIPSI
+260 NLTGLAEARGIPSI
-274 EQMHDLKVEL
+274 EQMHDLRVEL

-359 AGYTTMAVDPS
+359 TGYTTMAVDPS

-381 PGLGERINQGG
+381 PGLAERINQGG

-401 GLIGLLM
+401 GLLGLAL
-408 SLWRLF
+408 SLWRLLV
-414 ILRQDG
+414 LRQDG
-420 QAINEQ
+420 QAINQQ
-426 LTTETISRDNALG
+426 LTTDIASQDNALG

-445 SEHDAM
+445 NEHDAM
-451 ETEALELKIDEAILK
+451 DTESLELKIDEAILK

-476 IIKVFAAV
+476 IIKVFAAI
-484 APLLGLLGTVIG
+484 APLLGLLGTVVG

-559 GLIARHAERPNR
+559 GLIARHAERQNL